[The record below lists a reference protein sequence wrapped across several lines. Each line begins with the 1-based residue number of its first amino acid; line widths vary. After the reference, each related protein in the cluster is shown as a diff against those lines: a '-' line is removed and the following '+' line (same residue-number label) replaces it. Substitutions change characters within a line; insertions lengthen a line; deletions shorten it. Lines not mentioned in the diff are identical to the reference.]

1 MSVRKEF
8 KIPPTSHSERSLTRP
23 RFLEHLEC
31 YLKRELEG
39 LDIHDP
45 KIQQLRLQVYQ
56 EVFGYLID
64 EFKTYKPIF
73 SAIKKEYDI
82 TLASQR
88 EQIRDLLPLR
98 EKLVLVSEQCEK
110 RVLDLMVQER
120 DEIRALKQECQRL
133 QCIIERMNEQ
143 QSALQIQVDHLK
155 KDLAIQYELYRE
167 ERDARKLLILKISTM
182 HSSQDVEDDD
192 KKEDME
198 AEDPVMVKMALQVCR
213 EDLTKAQV
221 ELNRLQAEYS
231 DVVSRRDWES
241 LNGFHEE
248 TLRKLETFQA
258 DFDLMKTE
266 YDTLLEVHRQ
276 SVNSNQSLLQPGSN
290 ENHTATTPRPNWEL
304 CSDILGGNERHTEL
318 FERQSSQKKL
328 EILLQEM
335 NSQVP
340 DQFFNGLGFSSDV
353 PIYLRYEGTFK
364 DLKLR
369 KADVVRIIKD
379 IWREKTAENE
389 NNDDC
394 RDLKVFL
401 HSYLVDQFKEKAG
414 QWVYSLIEIIKNN
427 LSDDLICLFNDILT
441 GKVDESLYHG
451 QTQLM
456 SHLLKVVIQSDIK
469 ECGLLTV
476 SEFSDALR
484 KALPLKSDQAIQE
497 LLAAAHTELESNG
510 ERIAYQT
517 LFTEDTDGKHKEF
530 LSLVK
535 QQATAERLQYVSE
548 LRIQLEGKG
557 TVNAEDLRTVFI
569 TIDPSLDS
577 ASLDRNLSVAF
588 QTKVWELQDLDVNTE
603 VVLQRLS
610 VADVKRA
617 GPK

>member
-8 KIPPTSHSERSLTRP
+8 KIPPTSHSERQAISTFQAAQKQREIRSHENERSLTRP

-276 SVNSNQSLLQPGSN
+276 VVYN
-290 ENHTATTPRPNWEL
+290 
-304 CSDILGGNERHTEL
+304 ILGGNERHTEL

>member
-8 KIPPTSHSERSLTRP
+8 KMPPQSHSERP

-31 YLKRELEG
+31 YLNRELES

-56 EVFGYLID
+56 EVFGYLVD

-88 EQIRDLLPLR
+88 GQIRDLLPLR

-133 QCIIERMNEQ
+133 QRIIERMNEQ

-167 ERDARKLLILKISTM
+167 ERDARKLLILQISTI

-231 DVVSRRDWES
+231 DVVPRRDWES

-248 TLRKLETFQA
+248 TLRKLETLQA

-266 YDTLLEVHRQ
+266 YDTLLEVHQQ
-276 SVNSNQSLLQPGSN
+276 SVNSNQSSQQHGSN

-304 CSDILGGNERHTEL
+304 CSDILGGQERYTEL

-328 EILLQEM
+328 EILLQEL
-335 NSQVP
+335 NSQIP
-340 DQFFNGLGFSSDV
+340 DHFFSGLGFSNDV

-364 DLKLR
+364 DLKLK
-369 KADVVRIIKD
+369 KADVVNIIKD

-389 NNDDC
+389 KKDEC
-394 RDLKVFL
+394 RELKVFL

-414 QWVYSLIEIIKNN
+414 QWAYSLIESIKNN

-451 QTQLM
+451 QTQLL
-456 SHLLKVVIQSDIK
+456 SHLLKVVIHSDIK

-476 SEFSDALR
+476 SEFSEAVR
-484 KALPLKSDQAIQE
+484 KACPLKSDQAIQE
-497 LLAAAHTELESNG
+497 LLAAAHSELESNG

-530 LSLVK
+530 LSLLK
-535 QQATAERLQYVSE
+535 QQATDERLQYVSE
-548 LRIQLEGKG
+548 LRIHLEGKG
-557 TVNAEDLRTVFI
+557 TVNAEDLRTAFL

-588 QTKVWELQDLDVNTE
+588 QTKMWELQDLDVNTE

-617 GPK
+617 GTK